1 MADERNWQFELT
13 EYIKQGEPDQAERS
27 KAWKAAIGLQD
38 VDGLETSAYLLDTA
52 KEHIEGKIDIAT
64 VQKRVNSYYEQQ
76 SVRQTIEDGTEEAD
90 KVAARIAEMLNENTF
105 QFSPAEF
112 KAIHRRLFSDVFKHA
127 GEIRTYNITKK
138 EWVLKGDTVLY
149 ASFDSIND
157 TLDYDFGIEKEFS
170 YEGLSASESVKHIAK
185 FTAGIWQI
193 HPFCEGNT
201 RATAVFIIK
210 YLKSFGFD
218 VNNDLFSENSWY
230 FRNVL
235 VRANYNNV
243 KNGITATTKYLE
255 LFFENLLLGKNNELK
270 NRYLHIDFQSDIQ
283 SAEVGVPKCNNC
295 TLDELAILNA
305 IAENPA
311 ITQKALAEKIG
322 RSERTIKT
330 KTVEMQEKGF
340 IQRANGKRN
349 GYWEIL
355 ISF

>member
-13 EYIKQGEPDQAERS
+13 EYIKQGEPNRAERS
-27 KAWKAAIGLQD
+27 ESWKTAIGLQD
-38 VDGLETSAYLLDTA
+38 VDGLKTSVYLLDTA

-76 SVRQTIEDGTEEAD
+76 NVRQAVEDGTEEAD

-157 TLDYDFGIEKEFS
+157 TLDYDFDIEKKFS
-170 YEGLSASESVKHIAK
+170 YEGLSTAESVKHIAK
-185 FTAGIWQI
+185 FIAGIWQI

-218 VNNDLFSENSWY
+218 VNNDLFSVNSWY
-230 FRNVL
+230 FRNAL

-243 KNGITATTKYLE
+243 KNGIIATTKYLE

-283 SAEVGVPKCNNC
+283 SDNSSEQNV
-295 TLDELAILNA
+295 TLDELALLKI
-305 IAENPA
+305 ISKNPS
-311 ITQKALAEKIG
+311 ITQIQLAEKLG
-322 RSERTIKT
+322 VTDRTIKR
-330 KTVEMQEKGF
+330 KMKLLQEKGL
-340 IQRANGKRN
+340 IQRINGKRN
-349 GYWEIL
+349 GYWKVL
-355 ISF
+355 MNF

>member
-13 EYIKQGEPDQAERS
+13 EYMKQGEPDRTERS
-27 KAWKAAIGLQD
+27 EAWKTAIGLQD
-38 VDGLETSAYLLDTA
+38 VDGLKTSEYLLDTA

-76 SVRQTIEDGTEEAD
+76 SARQSIEDRTEEAD
-90 KVAARIAEMLNENTF
+90 KVAARIAEILNEKTF
-105 QFSPAEF
+105 QFSPAEY
-112 KAIHRRLFSDVFKHA
+112 KMIHRRLFADVFKHA
-127 GEIRTYNITKK
+127 GEIRTYNIIKK

-149 ASFDSIND
+149 ASFESLND
-157 TLDYDFGIEKEFS
+157 TLDYDFGIEKAFS
-170 YEGLSASESVKHIAK
+170 YEGLSADEAVKHIAK
-185 FTAGIWQI
+185 FTADIWQI

-230 FRNVL
+230 FRNAL

-243 KNGITATTKYLE
+243 RNGITASTKYLA
-255 LFFENLLLGKNNELK
+255 LFFENLLFGKNNELK

-283 SAEVGVPKCNNC
+283 SDKPNNQNV
-295 TLDELAILNA
+295 TLDEFALLKL
-305 IAENPA
+305 IAQNPS
-311 ITQKALAEKIG
+311 ITQVQLAEKMG
-322 RSERTIKT
+322 VTDRTIKR
-330 KTVEMQEKGF
+330 KMKSLQEKGF

-349 GYWEIL
+349 GHWEI
-355 ISF
+355 IDF